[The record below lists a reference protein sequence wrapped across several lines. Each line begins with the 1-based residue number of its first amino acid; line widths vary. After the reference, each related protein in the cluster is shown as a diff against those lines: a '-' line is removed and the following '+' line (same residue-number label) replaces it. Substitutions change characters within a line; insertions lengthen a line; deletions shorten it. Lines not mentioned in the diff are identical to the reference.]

1 MNWNIH
7 ALDVAELI
15 DPYRVFVRLIMGFYA
30 AGYAWLVY
38 EVWAWFTSLPTPTN
52 TQTTFATGLLA
63 AVGTVLTFLTNTY
76 VKTGRCC
83 SDRFLEG
90 ELSWLIDK

>member
-15 DPYRVFVRLIMGFYA
+15 DPYRVFVRLIMVSYA

-38 EVWAWFTSLPTPTN
+38 EVWA
-52 TQTTFATGLLA
+52 
-63 AVGTVLTFLTNTY
+63 
-76 VKTGRCC
+76 
-83 SDRFLEG
+83 
-90 ELSWLIDK
+90 